1 MKIGKHKGKTM
12 YYAQAD
18 KARVIPFEEII
29 KDIAEMSSLTTGD
42 VRNAIDRLAYYLKRG
57 LAEGNTVQLGQIGT
71 FRMNTASKFV
81 ETPEEVNVSILKE
94 PKVQFV
100 LNSHLKEAKDSL
112 RVAVFNPYTQKKSG
126 NAGTDPNAGG
136 GTTDPNA
143 GGGSNPETNEED
155 NIGI

>member
-1 MKIGKHKGKTM
+1 
-12 YYAQAD
+12 
-18 KARVIPFEEII
+18 
-29 KDIAEMSSLTTGD
+29 
-42 VRNAIDRLAYYLKRG
+42 
-57 LAEGNTVQLGQIGT
+57 
-71 FRMNTASKFV
+71 MNTASKFV
-81 ETPEEVNVSILKE
+81 ETPEEVNASILKE

-143 GGGSNPETNEED
+143 GGGSNPGTNEED